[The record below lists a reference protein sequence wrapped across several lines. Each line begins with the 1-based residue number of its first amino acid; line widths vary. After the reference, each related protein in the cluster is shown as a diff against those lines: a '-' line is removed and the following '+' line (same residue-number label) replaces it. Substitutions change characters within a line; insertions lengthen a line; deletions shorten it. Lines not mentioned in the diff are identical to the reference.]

1 MPLFYLRPFDF
12 HADKEALR
20 NPKPKLFE
28 FDRGDMV
35 TLTLMG
41 LIALG
46 LFIAFVAVPMVN
58 ILSATLF

>member
-1 MPLFYLRPFDF
+1 MPLFYLRPFNF

-28 FDRGDMV
+28 FDRGDIL
-35 TLTLMG
+35 TITLMG

-46 LFIAFVAVPMVN
+46 LFIAFVAIPMVN
-58 ILSATLF
+58 ILSAALF

>member
-1 MPLFYLRPFDF
+1 MPLFYLRPFNF

-20 NPKPKLFE
+20 NPKQKLFE
-28 FDRGDMV
+28 FDRGDIL
-35 TLTLMG
+35 TITLMG

-58 ILSATLF
+58 ILSAALF

>member
-1 MPLFYLRPFDF
+1 MPLFYLRPFNF

-28 FDRGDMV
+28 FDRGDIL
-35 TLTLMG
+35 TITLMG

-58 ILSATLF
+58 ILSAALF